1 MSEDDNRPVEEPN
14 VREDQIDDYQLS
26 RAIYAQLIQHGMK
39 GLDRLSEIAEESEH
53 PRCFEILGNYIKNIG
68 DLNDKLLDNQRKI
81 QVINQDQGVS
91 TAPIDPSQQVE
102 FTGSTKDIVKMLK
115 DLREEPQDAEFT
127 EIGNGSDNTET

>member
-1 MSEDDNRPVEEPN
+1 
-14 VREDQIDDYQLS
+14 
-26 RAIYAQLIQHGMK
+26 MK

-81 QVINQDQGVS
+81 QVINQDQGVN

-127 EIGNGSDNTET
+127 ELGNGSDNTET

>member
-1 MSEDDNRPVEEPN
+1 MSEDDNKPVVEPN

-53 PRCFEILGNYIKNIG
+53 PRCFEILGTYIKNIG

-81 QVINQDQGVS
+81 QVINQEQGVN
-91 TAPIDPSQQVE
+91 TTPVDPGQQVE
-102 FTGSTKDIVKMLK
+102 FTGSTKDIVRMLK

-127 EIGNGSDNTET
+127 EVEDGTDDTEA